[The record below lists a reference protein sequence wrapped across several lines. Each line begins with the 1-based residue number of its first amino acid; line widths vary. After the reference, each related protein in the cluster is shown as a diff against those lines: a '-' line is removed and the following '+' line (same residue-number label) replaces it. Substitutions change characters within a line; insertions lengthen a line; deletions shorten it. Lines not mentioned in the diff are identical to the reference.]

1 MMKANNE
8 NELLDILRIFAQESV
23 KKAKSSLNENVDPIQ
38 KKYLEGLTGAKRT
51 ARANLIKS
59 MDKLYKSGARIPR
72 SMFKARVR

>member
-1 MMKANNE
+1 MSKKRKRRRRVARDKK
-8 NELLDILRIFAQESV
+8 LDV
-23 KKAKSSLNENVDPIQ
+23 Q

-72 SMFKARVR
+72 SMFRSRVK